1 MLTQLG
7 IEDSSG
13 EASRLA
19 LIKSWRRSKII
30 FWRDFQ
36 NLGFLGCVI
45 NWRHLFTRL

>member
-19 LIKSWRRSKII
+19 LIKSRRRSKII
-30 FWRDFQ
+30 P
-36 NLGFLGCVI
+36 FLGCVR
-45 NWRHLFTRL
+45 N